1 MTATVIDI
9 AERNKTLVEQLLAGD
24 AVARDELIEIN
35 RRLVF
40 TTVRRFLRAWPDFKY
55 LRADLI
61 GAGVVALI
69 QAVDR
74 LIEIGEV
81 KRPIRNYLITS
92 IRFKLLTEVER
103 EIEHLQS
110 HQYIGFTYGEVPEHN
125 LAVDDPI
132 FSQIED
138 QEFLLSLCE
147 SDRDREILTLFL
159 GGKSPSDIIRSTD
172 YTESIVWKTLGLI
185 RGKLPNFQESM
196 SELGSI

>member
-1 MTATVIDI
+1 MTATVDI
-9 AERNKTLVEQLLAGD
+9 AKRNETLIEQLLAGD
-24 AVARDELIEIN
+24 ASARNELIELN

-40 TTVRRFLRAWPDFKY
+40 TTVKRFLCAWPNSKH

-61 GAGVVALI
+61 GAGMVALV

-74 LIEIGEV
+74 LTEIGEV
-81 KRPIRNYLITS
+81 KRPIRNYLIS
-92 IRFKLLTEVER
+92 SVRFRLLTEVEK

-110 HQYIGFTYGEVPEHN
+110 HQYIGATYGGVPEHT

-132 FSQIED
+132 FGQIED

-147 SDRDREILTLFL
+147 SERDREILTLFL

-172 YTESIVWKTLGLI
+172 FTESIVWKTLGLI
-185 RGKLPNFQESM
+185 RGKLQNLQESV
-196 SELGSI
+196 SEPGPV